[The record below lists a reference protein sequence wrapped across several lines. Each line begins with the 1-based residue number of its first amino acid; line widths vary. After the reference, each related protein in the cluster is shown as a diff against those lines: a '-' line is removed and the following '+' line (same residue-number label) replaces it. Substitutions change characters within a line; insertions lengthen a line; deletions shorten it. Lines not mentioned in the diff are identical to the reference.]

1 MTTSQ
6 PKKKATK
13 PKTAAK
19 PRAPRRTVRKPAGTT
34 AHGAPPAVQDHAVPS
49 HRPHPRLTYTFA
61 IGRRKT
67 AIARVRYSEKGS
79 GLYLVNG
86 QDVSVYFPTFEMR
99 TIVNE
104 PFEVTKFARTGD
116 ISVKVHG
123 GGKHGQAEAVRL
135 GLSRLLVSIDHGFR
149 IPLKRAGFMTR
160 DPRAKERKK
169 YGLKR
174 ARRAPQW
181 QKR

>member
-1 MTTSQ
+1 MTTATT
-6 PKKKATK
+6 KKKPVKQRSTA
-13 PKTAAK
+13 KTH
-19 PRAPRRTVRKPAGTT
+19 APRRIARKPA
-34 AHGAPPAVQDHAVPS
+34 APSQVHAPTSRASEAPV
-49 HRPHPRLTYTFA
+49 HRHQTRLTYKVA

-86 QDVSVYFPTFEMR
+86 QDVTVYFPTFDMH
-99 TIVNE
+99 TIVND
-104 PFEVTKFARTGD
+104 PFELTKFQRSGD

-135 GLSRLLVSIDHGFR
+135 GISRLLVVINPEFR
-149 IPLKRAGFMTR
+149 TPLKRAGFMTR

>member
-1 MTTSQ
+1 MTTSS
-6 PKKKATK
+6 PKK
-13 PKTAAK
+13 PSTAKRRHPASSSK
-19 PRAPRRTVRKPAGTT
+19 PRRTVRKTTESPATPRSTAPARPETT
-34 AHGAPPAVQDHAVPS
+34 P
-49 HRPHPRLTYTFA
+49 RPHPRTTYRVA

-67 AIARVRYSEKGS
+67 AIARVRYAEKGN
-79 GLYLVNG
+79 GAFLVNG
-86 QDVSVYFPTFEMR
+86 QDAASYFPSFDMR
-99 TIVNE
+99 TIIND
-104 PFEVTKFARTGD
+104 PFELTKFPRTGD
-116 ISVKVHG
+116 FSVKVHG

-135 GLSRLLVSIDHGFR
+135 GISRLLVGVNSEYR